1 MLDIKVREITDLQ
14 AREEDLQAELRAA
27 YESESK
33 VVCALKD
40 VREQV
45 SMIEH
50 RYMDEVMGKLRDMC
64 GEVAHLAE
72 GKVSGE
78 LP

>member
-1 MLDIKVREITDLQ
+1 M
-14 AREEDLQAELRAA
+14 QAELRAA
-27 YESESK
+27 YESEQK
-33 VVCALKD
+33 VVCALKE

-45 SMIEH
+45 SLIED

-64 GEVAHLAE
+64 GEVAHMVD